1 MIIFS
6 IGHIYL
12 QCKHKN
18 RLGPKGLWGAH
29 MALRS
34 RPKAGSLNAKIIILN
49 RVEVA
54 VLNRGL

>member
-1 MIIFS
+1 
-6 IGHIYL
+6 
-12 QCKHKN
+12 
-18 RLGPKGLWGAH
+18 